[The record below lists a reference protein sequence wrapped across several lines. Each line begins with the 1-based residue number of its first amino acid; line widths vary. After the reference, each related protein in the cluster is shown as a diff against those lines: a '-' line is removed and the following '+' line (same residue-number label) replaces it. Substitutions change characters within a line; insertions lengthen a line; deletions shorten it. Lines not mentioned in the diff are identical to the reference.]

1 MANYQTFAQ
10 LYDNLFDSEMYLEWR
25 DYVMRN
31 VLDKTGRVL
40 DLAGGAGRLAVLLAE
55 AGYQDVSVF
64 DLSPEMLALAMKHAE
79 EAKVNIPLIEGDM
92 TEWSDLP
99 DKYQTITSF
108 ADSFNYLTQVEQLK
122 DTFTQVYNHLVADGQ
137 FLFDMITPYQIKDVY
152 PGYMYNWHDDETAFL
167 WSSYAGDKVDTVEH
181 ELTFFVYQEKIDGY
195 QQIQEL
201 HVEYAYSLAQIKALL
216 TAVGFKD
223 IEVSADFGKNDID
236 TTTTRWFFKARK

>member
-31 VLDKTGRVL
+31 IPDKTGRVL

-79 EAKVNIPLIEGDM
+79 DAKVNIPLIEGDM

-152 PGYMYNWHDDETAFL
+152 PGYMYNWHDEETAFL
-167 WSSYAGDKVDTVEH
+167 WSSYEGDKVDTVEH

-201 HVEYAYSLAQIKALL
+201 HVEYAYSLTQIKALL

-236 TTTTRWFFKARK
+236 TTTTRWFFKAHK